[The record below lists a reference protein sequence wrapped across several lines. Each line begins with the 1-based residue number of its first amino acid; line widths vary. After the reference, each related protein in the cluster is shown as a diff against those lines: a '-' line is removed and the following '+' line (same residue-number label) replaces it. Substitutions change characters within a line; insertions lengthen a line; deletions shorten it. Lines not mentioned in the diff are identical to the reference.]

1 MAVTQKQAIEAVKGS
16 RGFITAI
23 ARRLN
28 ISRTQVYNLQA
39 KWPKLA
45 QAITDEREALKD
57 FAESKLFSQIDEG
70 NTTAIIFYLK
80 TQAKDR
86 GYIERQELT
95 GADGNSITIKVKY
108 ADLDDNV
115 TEAT

>member
-1 MAVTQKQAIEAVKGS
+1 MAITQKQAIEAVRGS

-23 ARRLN
+23 AKRIGCER
-28 ISRTQVYNLQA
+28 SHVYNLQK
-39 KWPKLA
+39 KWPKFA
-45 QAITDEREALKD
+45 QAIIDEREALKD
-57 FAESKLFSQIDEG
+57 FAESKLFGQIDDG

-95 GADGNSITIKVKY
+95 GADGGPIVMVNWDAP
-108 ADLDDNV
+108 ADSD
-115 TEAT
+115 

>member
-28 ISRTQVYNLQA
+28 ISRTQVYNLQN

-45 QAITDEREALKD
+45 QAIADEREALKD
-57 FAESKLFSQIDEG
+57 FPESKLFSQIDEG

-86 GYIERQELT
+86 GYIERQEIS
-95 GADGNSITIKVKY
+95 GPDGKSVSVSLVEVVRP
-108 ADLDDNV
+108 ASD
-115 TEAT
+115 E